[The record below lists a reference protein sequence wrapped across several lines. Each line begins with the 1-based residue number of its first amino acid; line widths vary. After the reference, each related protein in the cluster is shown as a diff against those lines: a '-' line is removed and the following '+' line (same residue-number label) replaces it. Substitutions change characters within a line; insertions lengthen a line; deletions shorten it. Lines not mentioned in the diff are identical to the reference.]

1 MAKASVGFGYLFR
14 NHNQTEKWVE
24 HKIEQPRT
32 QEQARFSFLTLI
44 FFLLWFEGLLKTVH
58 FVAYI
63 IANLDDNLLLSLE
76 FFPTSVLQNCLAL
89 FIGALFFSTPFLMF
103 VDQREKD

>member
-32 QEQARFSFLTLI
+32 QKQARFSFLTLI
-44 FFLLWFEGLLKTVH
+44 FF
-58 FVAYI
+58 I
-63 IANLDDNLLLSLE
+63 NLQD
-76 FFPTSVLQNCLAL
+76 QL
-89 FIGALFFSTPFLMF
+89 FKLVF
-103 VDQREKD
+103 